1 MTFPLALLLALL
13 RIAWRVALC
22 FLIADLIVGLVHW
35 AEDSYGSPAWP
46 LIGAAII
53 APNLLHHAQPR
64 AFLTKSWW
72 GGADVQAIVGGVAL
86 GIAAL
91 CGWFSAELLL
101 VVFLA
106 VNANEFHRWAHRTRA
121 ENGRLISF
129 LQDWKLLQSRAH
141 HGRHHGGQRD
151 NHYCAI
157 TTWVDPLLDRVGAWR
172 AIEAFILAVSG
183 VRRRVDP
190 TVAARAARS

>member
-1 MTFPLALLLALL
+1 MTLPLTVFLIVL

-35 AEDSYGSPAWP
+35 LEDSYGSPTWP
-46 LIGAAII
+46 IVGAAII

-64 AFLTKSWW
+64 AFLTKTWW
-72 GGADVQAIVGGVAL
+72 QGSDVQAIVGGAIL
-86 GIAAL
+86 GIAAV
-91 CGWFSAELLL
+91 CGWFSLELLL
-101 VVFLA
+101 VVVLA

-141 HGRHHGGQRD
+141 HGRHHGGRRD
-151 NHYCAI
+151 SHYCAI
-157 TTWVDPLLDRVGAWR
+157 TAWVDPLLERIRLWR
-172 AIEAFILAVSG
+172 MLEAFIVAVSG

-190 TVAARAARS
+190 AVAARAQRG